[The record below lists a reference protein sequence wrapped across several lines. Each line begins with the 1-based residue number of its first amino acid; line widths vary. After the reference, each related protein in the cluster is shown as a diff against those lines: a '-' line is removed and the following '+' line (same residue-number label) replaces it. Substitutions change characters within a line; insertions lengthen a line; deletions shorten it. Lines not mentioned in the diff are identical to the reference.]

1 MGICGTSSSK
11 DIKTK
16 QIIQNQNP
24 NIIKEKTLN
33 NQYEQKE
40 LLENEDP
47 KFRDMPEW
55 GNNIMKGFGI
65 KQMPAYKC
73 DLKIDELIELRD
85 DFWAS
90 RQTHKTQW
98 KIIHQACVFDHI
110 KAEEYLYKN
119 NMKTLDGCIN
129 QCVDTY
135 GNIYKVPNFC
145 INDPYFQLEILPQ
158 DDLHHE
164 EIEIT
169 LFDIPNQKNIKILVN
184 ENEKG
189 RDLIKRYA
197 DKYNIDLNNNVIR
210 LLFGGGIIKE
220 DDSLYQHKVKNGFS
234 IQICVTKK
242 N

>member
-1 MGICGTSSSK
+1 MGICGTSSNK

-16 QIIQNQNP
+16 QIIQINQSS
-24 NIIKEKTLN
+24 IIKEKN
-33 NQYEQKE
+33 NNENQSEIKE
-40 LLENEDP
+40 EEDERF
-47 KFRDMPEW
+47 KDMPEW

-85 DFWAS
+85 QFWAS
-90 RQTHKTQW
+90 RQTHKIQW
-98 KIIHQACVFDHI
+98 KNIHQACVYDHI

-119 NMKTLDGCIN
+119 NIKTLDGCIN
-129 QCVDTY
+129 QCVDAY

-145 INDPYFQLEILPQ
+145 INDPYFELELLPK
-158 DDLHHE
+158 DNSHNE

-169 LFDIPNQKNIKILVN
+169 LFDIINQKNIKLKVN
-184 ENEKG
+184 ESEKG
-189 RDLIKRYA
+189 CDIIKKYA
-197 DKYNIDLNNNVIR
+197 EKNNIDLNDNVIR
-210 LLFGGGIIKE
+210 LLFGGGIIK
-220 DDSLYQHKVKNGFS
+220 DDDTLYQHKVKNGFS

>member
-85 DFWAS
+85 QFWAS
-90 RQTHKTQW
+90 RQTHKIQW
-98 KIIHQACVFDHI
+98 KNIHQACVYDHI

-119 NMKTLDGCIN
+119 NIKTLDGCIN
-129 QCVDTY
+129 QCVDAY

-145 INDPYFQLEILPQ
+145 INDPYFELELLPK
-158 DDLHHE
+158 DNSHNE

-169 LFDIPNQKNIKILVN
+169 LFDIINQKNIKLKVN
-184 ENEKG
+184 ESEKG
-189 RDLIKRYA
+189 SDIIKKYA
-197 DKYNIDLNNNVIR
+197 EKNNIDLNDNVIR
-210 LLFGGGIIKE
+210 LLFGGGIIK
-220 DDSLYQHKVKNGFS
+220 DDDTLYQHKVKNGFS
-234 IQICVTKK
+234 IQICVSKK

>member
-24 NIIKEKTLN
+24 NIMKEKTIN

-40 LLENEDP
+40 IVENEDP

-90 RQTHKTQW
+90 RQTHKIQW

-119 NMKTLDGCIN
+119 NIKTLDGCIN
-129 QCVDTY
+129 QCVDAY

-145 INDPYFQLEILPQ
+145 INDPYFELELLPK
-158 DDLHHE
+158 DNSHNE

-169 LFDIPNQKNIKILVN
+169 LFDIINQKNIKLKVN
-184 ENEKG
+184 ESEKG
-189 RDLIKRYA
+189 SDIIKKYA
-197 DKYNIDLNNNVIR
+197 EKNNIDLNDNVIR
-210 LLFGGGIIKE
+210 LLFGGGIIK
-220 DDSLYQHKVKNGFS
+220 DDDTLYQHKVKNGFS
-234 IQICVTKK
+234 IQICVSKK

>member
-1 MGICGTSSSK
+1 MGICGTSSNK

-16 QIIQNQNP
+16 QIIQINQSS
-24 NIIKEKTLN
+24 IIKEKN
-33 NQYEQKE
+33 NNENQNEIKE
-40 LLENEDP
+40 EEDERF
-47 KFRDMPEW
+47 KDMPEW

-85 DFWAS
+85 EFWAS

-98 KIIHQACVFDHI
+98 KIIHQACVYDHI

-119 NMKTLDGCIN
+119 NIKTLNGCIN
-129 QCVDTY
+129 QCVDSY

-145 INDPYFQLEILPQ
+145 INDPYFELELLPK
-158 DDLHHE
+158 DNSHNE

-169 LFDIPNQKNIKILVN
+169 LFDIINQKNIKLKVN
-184 ENEKG
+184 ESEKG
-189 RDLIKRYA
+189 SDIIKKYA
-197 DKYNIDLNNNVIR
+197 EKNNIDLNDNVIR
-210 LLFGGGIIKE
+210 LLFGGGIIK
-220 DDSLYQHKVKNGFS
+220 DDDTLYQHKVKNGFS
-234 IQICVTKK
+234 IQICVSKK